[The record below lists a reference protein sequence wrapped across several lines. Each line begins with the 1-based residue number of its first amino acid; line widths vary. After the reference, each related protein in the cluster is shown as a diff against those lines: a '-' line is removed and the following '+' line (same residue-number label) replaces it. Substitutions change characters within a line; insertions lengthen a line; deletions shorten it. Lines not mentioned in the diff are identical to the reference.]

1 MHIPITNM
9 ELEITISPQVFES
22 IEVVALV
29 LSDLVVRVVVKAIR
43 VHGEAEWTVIN
54 KQNWEL

>member
-1 MHIPITNM
+1 MPILIINM
-9 ELEITISPQVFES
+9 ELEIIISPLVFES

-43 VHGEAEWTVIN
+43 VHVEAE
-54 KQNWEL
+54 